1 MTIPA
6 DRLGRYIQL
15 GTLERMY
22 QNILT
27 MLLRLRQLTAHIFL
41 VQDLCDDI
49 KRDLLNLMEVSRED
63 MT

>member
-41 VQDLCDDI
+41 VQDLCHDI
-49 KRDLLNLMEVSRED
+49 EWNLLNLVQVSGKN
-63 MT
+63 MA